1 MNKKTYT
8 LATFILIPALLA
20 SNLQAQVLGSNSI
33 TELHNLQQS
42 PNNQYIVSGSYN
54 QSIDFATIRD
64 TTRAFNS
71 GFIIRLDS
79 VNSLVKYN
87 RFDAMGYSR
96 IIKCLDMPN
105 GGIGGLLLFNKG
117 LNYGNK
123 QLLHSKNWGLAY
135 FFGSDS
141 MKFVLVDSANNY
153 DLLDFYT
160 GRDTTFVIFK
170 KLGESTA
177 NCITLASSSGNI
189 ISSFKLYSAPDN
201 TDYLHSEF
209 VNESNFYVAERSG
222 KTKLKFFRRTG
233 IYWEQT
239 TFDISEYRFINS
251 VAQNSNVEIFLQRAD
266 SIFIL
271 KLNLDNFNTQATP
284 VFQFSG
290 DIINLKSKAFQST
303 KYYFGSAISFVSQGN
318 TTIEFQG
325 NSNSFVIIDF
335 ENDGV
340 LDTIVNIGL
349 VNIKDVLIHSN
360 YATIYLE
367 DLIHSQSME
376 VALSA
381 EVSQDR
387 HFKQTSFL
395 LPKRLNHQIASNH
408 SNGFVIYPNPFLNG
422 SGSALS
428 INIPIG
434 NKEITAV
441 KALIKIYTSNGLL
454 VYSTISPIY
463 MGKTSLTF
471 DERFLMPGC
480 YILKVQLENDTYSEK
495 IWVR

>member
-42 PNNQYIVSGSYN
+42 LNNQYIVSGSYN

-177 NCITLASSSGNI
+177 HCITLASSSGNI

-209 VNESNFYVAERSG
+209 VNESNFYVAERSV

-233 IYWEQT
+233 ICWEQT

-251 VAQNSNVEIFLQRAD
+251 VAENSNVEIFLQRAD

-271 KLNLDNFNTQATP
+271 KLNLDDFNTQATP

-290 DIINLKSKAFQST
+290 DLINLKSKTFQST
-303 KYYFGSAISFVSQGN
+303 KYYFGSATSFVSQGN

-325 NSNSFVIIDF
+325 NSNSFIIIDF

-349 VNIKDVLIHSN
+349 VNIKDILIK
-360 YATIYLE
+360 YLE
-367 DLIHSQSME
+367 NTSYAAQVQISDLME
-376 VALSA
+376 LEVNETLFCNAIDNLIRNGLKYNNSNEKLVKIYA
-381 EVSQDR
+381 EGNYIIVEDNGIGMSN
-387 HFKQTSFL
+387 KQFE
-395 LPKRLNHQIASNH
+395 KAIKAENKEN
-408 SNGFVIYPNPFLNG
+408 SNGEIGLGLGISNAILKEHGFSFICEKSEGQG
-422 SGSALS
+422 SSIK
-428 INIPIG
+428 INI
-434 NKEITAV
+434 K
-441 KALIKIYTSNGLL
+441 K
-454 VYSTISPIY
+454 
-463 MGKTSLTF
+463 
-471 DERFLMPGC
+471 
-480 YILKVQLENDTYSEK
+480 
-495 IWVR
+495 